1 MEEAIRDPRMV
12 LSVVIPRTAGA
23 ASATRTTEEAE
34 DGHRTAGAVSAAEA
48 TVKEATIEQA
58 TTVVEEATM
67 LDPSMVLLVVALRT
81 AVQGKVA
88 TRTM

>member
-34 DGHRTAGAVSAAEA
+34 DWHRIARAVSAVEA
-48 TVKEATIEQA
+48 TVEMATIEQA
-58 TTVVEEATM
+58 TTLVEEATM

-81 AVQGKVA
+81 AVQGRVA

>member
-12 LSVVIPRTAGA
+12 LSVVTPRTAGA
-23 ASATRTTEEAE
+23 ASATRTTEEA
-34 DGHRTAGAVSAAEA
+34 

-58 TTVVEEATM
+58 TTVVAIVAAVEGTM
-67 LDPSMVLLVVALRT
+67 GDPRMVLLVVVPRT

>member
-12 LSVVIPRTAGA
+12 LSVVTPRTAGA

-58 TTVVEEATM
+58 TMVVEEATM

-81 AVQGKVA
+81 AVQGRVA